1 MSTSS
6 GSESLN
12 PMRGTLHVAGPVFE
26 HSSSEECPLAM
37 SSDSYVAVISGAP
50 AATTALRGGFSVIL
64 CDFVKKR
71 QSELKEK
78 FGFSRLH
85 ELRPRRGNAESGG
98 AGSSGALG
106 DKAKKCSK

>member
-1 MSTSS
+1 
-6 GSESLN
+6 
-12 PMRGTLHVAGPVFE
+12 
-26 HSSSEECPLAM
+26 M